1 MKSKARKFQ
10 KFGFCKYKEHCMKK
24 DLVKNVNTV
33 PSAQTKKTVTRDTLK
48 PEKEKVQGPVDLR
61 DTLH

>member
-48 PEKEKVQGPVDLR
+48 PEKGR